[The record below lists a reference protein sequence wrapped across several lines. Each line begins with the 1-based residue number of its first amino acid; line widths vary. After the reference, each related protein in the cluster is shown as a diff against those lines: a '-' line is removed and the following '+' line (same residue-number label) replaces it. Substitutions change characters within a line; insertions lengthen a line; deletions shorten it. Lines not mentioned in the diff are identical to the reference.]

1 MGRAIKVDNEIDDLK
16 RRIEKL
22 ETIVRGL
29 SHTMSERKHIDLIEE
44 TKEEEIND
52 KTEKTNNETNDTS
65 SKQSNKR
72 TKKNKK

>member
-22 ETIVRGL
+22 ENIVRGM

-52 KTEKTNNETNDTS
+52 KTEKTNNEINDTS

-72 TKKNKK
+72 TKKSTK

>member
-22 ETIVRGL
+22 ENIVRGM

>member
-22 ETIVRGL
+22 ENIVRGM

-52 KTEKTNNETNDTS
+52 KTEKTNDETNDTS

-72 TKKNKK
+72 TKKSTK

>member
-22 ETIVRGL
+22 ENIVRGM

-52 KTEKTNNETNDTS
+52 KTEKANDETNDTS

-72 TKKNKK
+72 TKKSTK

>member
-22 ETIVRGL
+22 ENILRGM

-52 KTEKTNNETNDTS
+52 KTEKANDETNDTS

-72 TKKNKK
+72 AGKSKK

>member
-22 ETIVRGL
+22 ENIVRGM

-72 TKKNKK
+72 TKKSTK

>member
-22 ETIVRGL
+22 ENIVRGM

-52 KTEKTNNETNDTS
+52 KTEKTNNETS
-65 SKQSNKR
+65 QKCYK
-72 TKKNKK
+72 

>member
-22 ETIVRGL
+22 ENIVRGM

-52 KTEKTNNETNDTS
+52 KTEKANDETNDTS